1 MRKRYRAA
9 LLAGLGGLV
18 LCSLLTALFLWRASH
33 PRRRKPT
40 RAGVIYTQGEG
51 DPQALDLY
59 LPEGDG
65 PWPVVIWICGGGW
78 SSCNRAEG
86 ADVAAG
92 LTPMGYAVVS
102 IDYRLAP
109 QHPFPAA
116 IADTQCAVAWVKRH
130 AADYRLDAAH
140 VALMGGSAGGHLA
153 ALAALVAVPTAP
165 PTPWTP
171 SCKTDGLDLAVQA
184 VVSFAG
190 PMDLEVLSQTPAG
203 RGVVQT
209 FLGRSCTEDAA
220 LCAAASPITYASADA
235 PPFLLV
241 HGLDDPVV
249 PPLGSQ
255 QMAETLTSLGVEAL
269 YLPLDGVGHE
279 IQLDEETARTL
290 VDFLS
295 RHLKGAPLPP

>member
-1 MRKRYRAA
+1 MRKGHRAA
-9 LLAGLGGLV
+9 LLAGLGSLV
-18 LCSLLTALFLWRASH
+18 LCSLLTALSLWRASH
-33 PRRRKPT
+33 PPRRKPT
-40 RAGVIYTQGEG
+40 RADVIYTQGEG
-51 DPQALDLY
+51 NPQALDLY
-59 LPEGDG
+59 LPEGEG
-65 PWPVVIWICGGGW
+65 PWPVVIWIHGGGW
-78 SSCNRAEG
+78 TAGDRAEG

-92 LTPMGYAVVS
+92 LVPMGYAVVS

-153 ALAALVAVPTAP
+153 ALAALVAAPSAP

-171 SCKTDGLDLAVQA
+171 SCETDGLDLTVQA

-190 PMDLEVLSQTPAG
+190 PMDLESFSQPPAG
-203 RGVVQT
+203 RDAVQT
-209 FLGRSCTEDAA
+209 FLGCSCAEDAA
-220 LCAAASPITYASADA
+220 LCTAASPITYASADA
-235 PPFLLV
+235 PPFLLI
-241 HGLDDPVV
+241 HGLDDPIV

-279 IQLDEETARTL
+279 IQLDEEAARTL
-290 VDFLS
+290 GDFLS
-295 RHLKGAPLPP
+295 RHLKGVPLSP